1 MGPSYQ
7 LLSPA
12 GVSVIAHRG
21 GSALRPENTTAAFD
35 HAASLSVTA
44 CECDVHLSRDGEV
57 VVIHD
62 ATLDRTTDARGP
74 VGQWAA
80 ADLGRVDA
88 AYRFGAEAG
97 FPFRGRGFG
106 VPRLAD
112 VLARHPG
119 LAWVIEIK
127 GDRPEVVSRVVGV
140 IREAGAE
147 GRVIVGG
154 FSQPVIDAVRRQAPE
169 LATSASR
176 EEARSAVRRAWFR
189 LAPRHVRYQ
198 VFQVPFRLQ
207 GRQKF
212 DRTFVRVARRA
223 GVPVQAWTID
233 DAADMRRLIDWGVA
247 AIISDRPD
255 VAGDV
260 VKSLA
265 FTPPG
270 PGPMIRS

>member
-1 MGPSYQ
+1 MISR
-7 LLSPA
+7 LLSPS

-21 GSALRPENTTAAFD
+21 GSKLRPENTMAAFE
-35 HAASLSVTA
+35 HAASLQVSA

-62 ATLDRTTDARGP
+62 ATLERTTDASGP
-74 VGQWAA
+74 VGQRTAA
-80 ADLGRVDA
+80 ELGRVDA
-88 AYRFGAEAG
+88 GYRFGAAEG

-112 VLARHPG
+112 VLARDAG

-127 GDRPEVVSRVVGV
+127 GDRPDVVPRVLGV
-140 IREAGAE
+140 IREARAE
-147 GRVIVGG
+147 ARVIVGG
-154 FSQPVIDAVRRQAPE
+154 FSQPVIDAVRRQAPDV
-169 LATSASR
+169 ATSASR

-189 LAPRHVRYQ
+189 LAPRQVRYQ

-212 DRTFVRVARRA
+212 GRTFVRVARRA
-223 GVPVQAWTID
+223 GVPVQAWIID
-233 DAADMRRLIDWGVA
+233 DPADMRRLIEWGVA

-255 VAGDV
+255 IAVEV
-260 VKSLA
+260 VRSLV
-265 FTPPG
+265 FTPRG
-270 PGPMIRS
+270 PSPMIRS